1 MTRLVHY
8 MNHNDHDDSTYEWL
22 DAIHDQDIDYRNRE
36 IYLGGHT
43 GYIDSDQ
50 ENGEPGVEWAMTNRF
65 IKNLRVLVRQ
75 DNEHLPIFIHLN
87 TCGGDWHQGMAIY
100 DAIKACQEHVTIINY
115 SQARSMSS
123 LILLAGDF
131 RVMHKHSQ
139 FMFHWGS
146 SNGEVHGE
154 QIVNEHNEYVA
165 SRKQMLR
172 IYIDNAR
179 DGAYFQG
186 YSEKRILATLKRCM
200 ERRVEVYLTAEEA
213 VQWGF
218 ADHIRG

>member
-1 MTRLVHY
+1 

-22 DAIHDQDIDYRNRE
+22 DAVHDQDIDYRNRE

-50 ENGEPGVEWAMTNRF
+50 ENDEPGVEWAMTNRF

-75 DNEHLPIFIHLN
+75 GDGPIFIHLN

-100 DAIKACQEHVTIINY
+100 DAIKVCKEHITIINY

-123 LILLAGDF
+123 LIFLAGDF
-131 RVMHKHSQ
+131 RVMLPHSQ
-139 FMFHWGS
+139 FMFHLGS
-146 SNGEVHGE
+146 TLGE
-154 QIVNEHNEYVA
+154 QKGQAIVNEHNEYVI
-165 SRKQMLR
+165 SRKQMMR

-179 DGAYFQG
+179 DGEYFQG
-186 YSEKRILATLKRCM
+186 YTEKRILATLTRCM
-200 ERRVEVYLTAEEA
+200 ERRQEVYLSAEEA

-218 ADHIRG
+218 ADHIRV